1 MSPALNP
8 ASLTGGKRRRAR
20 RTKRRKGS
28 KKARSTAKVGAKS
41 NPYPSKSKAL
51 KGRRS
56 GVCYYKKKGRTLKL
70 KK

>member
-1 MSPALNP
+1 MSPAQI
-8 ASLTGGKRRRAR
+8 GGKRRRAR
-20 RTKRRKGS
+20 RTKRRRGS

-41 NPYPSKSKAL
+41 NPYSSKSKAM

>member
-1 MSPALNP
+1 MSPVPP
-8 ASLTGGKRRRAR
+8 APAPQSGGKRRRAR
-20 RTKRRKGS
+20 KTKRRGS
-28 KKARSTAKVGAKS
+28 KKARSTAKIGAKS
-41 NPYPSKSKAL
+41 NPYSSKSKAL

>member
-1 MSPALNP
+1 MSPVQF
-8 ASLTGGKRRRAR
+8 GGKRHKRKGRK
-20 RTKRRKGS
+20 TKRKRKGN

-41 NPYPSKSKAL
+41 NPYTSKSKAM

>member
-1 MSPALNP
+1 MSPAQGP
-8 ASLTGGKRRRAR
+8 PQSGGKRRRAR
-20 RTKRRKGS
+20 KTKRRGS
-28 KKARSTAKVGAKS
+28 KKARSTAKIGAKS
-41 NPYPSKSKAL
+41 NPYSSKSKAL

>member
-1 MSPALNP
+1 MSPAQF
-8 ASLTGGKRRRAR
+8 GGKRHKRKGR
-20 RTKRRKGS
+20 RTKRRRGS

-41 NPYPSKSKAL
+41 NPYSSKSKAM

-56 GVCYYKKKGRTLKL
+56 GVCNYKKKGRPVNL

>member
-1 MSPALNP
+1 MALEPAQF
-8 ASLTGGKRRRAR
+8 GGKRRRAPK
-20 RTKRRKGS
+20 TKRRGS
-28 KKARSTAKVGAKS
+28 KKARPTAKVGAKS
-41 NPYPSKSKAL
+41 NPYSSKSKAM

>member
-1 MSPALNP
+1 MSLAPAQGPTQL
-8 ASLTGGKRRRAR
+8 GGKRRRAR
-20 RTKRRKGS
+20 KTKRRGS
-28 KKARSTAKVGAKS
+28 KKARSTAKIGAKS
-41 NPYPSKSKAL
+41 NPYSSKSKAL

>member
-1 MSPALNP
+1 MSPAQF
-8 ASLTGGKRRRAR
+8 GGKRHKRKGR
-20 RTKRRKGS
+20 RTKRRRGS

-41 NPYPSKSKAL
+41 NPYSSKSKAM

>member
-1 MSPALNP
+1 MSPAQF
-8 ASLTGGKRRRAR
+8 GGKRRRAR
-20 RTKRRKGS
+20 RTKRRRGS

-41 NPYPSKSKAL
+41 NPYSSKSKAM
-51 KGRRS
+51 KGRRA